1 MEVMKK
7 IKLFFIGLV
16 FFSHISFSQSTYTL
30 PKKEIRKYY
39 QLDIYPRGFDEDSM
53 RITQDYLL
61 NKPTHDWKK
70 TDSLEYIFALCSSRN
85 YDYAYLI
92 FSKLN
97 HDEFNKLSRNQFH
110 AIQHLLNY
118 KRKFEELYFWL
129 DKEQNLYTDNSE
141 KIELRKRIA
150 RVNELIYLNK
160 WSENDSLVF
169 PFLLENEFNGNKKG
183 SEEYESV
190 VIPII
195 QTIDEAL
202 RDESKFE
209 NYYNKGLSKAF
220 FEYGEF
226 LNKNLSYSD
235 AYIAYSIARY
245 YNRYDNETAIRIRSL
260 KTIMRQKKI
269 TPPSIR
275 EIFPKQP
282 KGLFNVKKIMAK
294 RKKVN
299 DSIRSTNN
307 QTLKLIQTDKKGL
320 STQQQNLILFIGL
333 LLILLAVLLFLRTK
347 K

>member
-7 IKLFFIGLV
+7 NKLLFIGFV
-16 FFSHISFSQSTYTL
+16 FLSHISFSQSFYTL
-30 PKKEIRKYY
+30 PKQENRKYY
-39 QLDIYPRGFDEDSM
+39 QLQIYPRGFDEDSM
-53 RITQDYLL
+53 RISLDNLL
-61 NKPTHDWKK
+61 NKPTIHWEKS
-70 TDSLEYIFALCSSRN
+70 DSLDYIFALCSSRN

-92 FSKLN
+92 FHKLN
-97 HDEFNKLSRNQFH
+97 YSDFNELSQNQFH

-129 DKEQNLYTDNSE
+129 DKELSLYTEYSE

-150 RVNELIYLNK
+150 RVNELIYINK
-160 WSENDSLVF
+160 WSESDSLVF
-169 PFLLENEFNGNKKG
+169 PFLIDRDFNNTKKG
-183 SEEYESV
+183 STEYETV
-190 VIPII
+190 IIPII
-195 QTIDEAL
+195 QTIDKVL

-209 NYYNKGLSKAF
+209 NSFNKGLSKAF
-220 FEYGEF
+220 FEFGEF
-226 LNKNLSYSD
+226 LNENLSYSD
-235 AYIAYSIARY
+235 AYIAYSISRY

-294 RKKVN
+294 RKKLN
-299 DSIRSTNN
+299 DSIQFTNN
-307 QTLKLIQTDKKGL
+307 QTLTLIQTNKKGL
-320 STQQQNLILFIGL
+320 SPKLQNLILFVGL
-333 LLILLAVLLFLRTK
+333 LLILLTVLLFVRTK